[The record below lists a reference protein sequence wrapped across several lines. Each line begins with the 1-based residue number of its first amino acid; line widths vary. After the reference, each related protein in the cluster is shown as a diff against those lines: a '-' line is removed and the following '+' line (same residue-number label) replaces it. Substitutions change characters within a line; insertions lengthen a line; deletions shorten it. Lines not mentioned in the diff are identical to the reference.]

1 MANNIM
7 AYHVTGNV
15 HEKFAGKKVCTK
27 MTSRIFNFLYIPI
40 CHIELFSYS
49 FDFNVPDRDQS
60 L

>member
-1 MANNIM
+1 M

-15 HEKFAGKKVCTK
+15 HEKFAGKKKCVQK
-27 MTSRIFNFLYIPI
+27 WPQESSFLYIPI

-60 L
+60 LSVF